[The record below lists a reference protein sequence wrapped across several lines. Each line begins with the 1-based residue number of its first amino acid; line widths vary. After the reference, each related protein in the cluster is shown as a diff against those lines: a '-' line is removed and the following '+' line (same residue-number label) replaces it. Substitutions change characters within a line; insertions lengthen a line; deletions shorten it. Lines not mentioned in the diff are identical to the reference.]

1 MRALVAFVLAA
12 CGARETRET
21 TSPIP
26 TTSSSSSSPAIVA
39 TDASAPVALVDAHVA
54 RASPFAPVAEILS
67 SPDKVEAFVLG
78 TRDFVDGPANT
89 PHRLTGYPIASTL
102 KTPPASFARD
112 FAAIVLADDA
122 YRREAVHCSL
132 AEKHIG
138 LRFTR
143 GADVVEISIL
153 AACPSVTGVSTI
165 DGRNGG
171 GQLEGDRADAL
182 AKLLRATFG
191 AAFTR

>member
-1 MRALVAFVLAA
+1 MRAFACVVLVA
-12 CGARETRET
+12 CGGRETRET
-21 TSPIP
+21 ASPIP
-26 TTSSSSSSPAIVA
+26 TTSTPAAAIVVV
-39 TDASAPVALVDAHVA
+39 TDASAPVAIADAHVP
-54 RASPFAPVAEILS
+54 RPSPYAPVAEILS
-67 SPDKVEAFVLG
+67 SPDKIEAFALG
-78 TRDFVDGPANT
+78 TRDFVDGPPRT
-89 PHRLTGYPIASTL
+89 PHRLTGYPIISAL
-102 KTPPASFARD
+102 KTPPASFARQ
-112 FAAIVLADDA
+112 FAAIVLQDDA

-132 AEKHIG
+132 AEKHLG

-153 AACPSVTGVSTI
+153 TACPSVSGVSTI

-171 GQLEGDRADAL
+171 GQLEGDRADEL